1 VPSTEIITADVLDS
15 LAQID
20 FDQVDPVGVADRL
33 ITAVDEGRIAR
44 PEDIGYALSLAAQL
58 LSDAEDARALA
69 IAERALAEERDAEAD
84 TGPTRALR
92 GQLLTQAGRA
102 EEGMAEFAALRPR
115 LVEDPM
121 VAEYLTDALT
131 SAALPEVAELWLNE
145 AADQFIEQL
154 RKDGTPREESVET
167 MFAVIHARLVLREE
181 LGRETDVI
189 DELAMQLESEV
200 ADATDFELGQQAV
213 LFWPE
218 DEWKRLR
225 TLLPGMD
232 EWEAHRTGLERQL
245 QDFRASGPGDFAL
258 VAGSVDELVAFGNEM
273 GEPMA
278 KALVERYAG
287 TFTTADA
294 DASWPPGRND
304 PCWCGSGQKYKRCC
318 LARARS

>member
-1 VPSTEIITADVLDS
+1 MITADVLDS

-20 FDQVDPVGVADRL
+20 FDQVDPVAVADRL
-33 ITAVDEGRIAR
+33 ITAVDEGRIAL

-58 LSDAEDARALA
+58 LSDAEDPRALA

-92 GQLLTQAGRA
+92 GQLLTQAGRL

-145 AADQFIEQL
+145 AADSFIERL
-154 RKDGTPREESVET
+154 RQDGTAREESVET

-200 ADATDFELGQQAV
+200 ADATDFELDQSAIV
-213 LFWPE
+213 FWTE
-218 DEWKRLR
+218 DEWKRLH
-225 TLLPGMD
+225 TYLTGLED
-232 EWEAHRTGLERQL
+232 WEAHRTGVERQL

-258 VAGSVDELVAFGNEM
+258 VAGSVDELVAFGTEV
-273 GEPMA
+273 GEPVT
-278 KALVERYAG
+278 KALVERYAA
-287 TFTTADA
+287 TFTAADA
-294 DASWPPGRND
+294 DASWPPGRNE

-318 LARARS
+318 LARARSLSM